1 MRLAF
6 VTPNTSAT
14 PRSKSLWDD
23 KLNRV
28 TSSAGCSATQFT
40 YSDDGNLISKG
51 GTTGNI
57 GTITYGTTA
66 RTNGAGPHAVASANG
81 KTYAYDENGNF
92 IYYKPYTDANGN
104 RTSYVDYLP
113 FNLPRSITGN
123 NTNIAGL
130 STTSLLVYD
139 YDADHT
145 RITEQVYSG
154 PNAGSSTIYV
164 GPGFFEVANNAN
176 GTKEYRHYIGGPD
189 GTIGIRTVAVDA
201 SNNVLTSANGQG
213 QTTRYWFKD
222 HLGSPASEYDAGA
235 VNLTPLGFDTWGLR
249 RKNTSANSFTQS
261 LTTADLAS
269 YQSPRGYTGH
279 EHLDDVGLIHMNGR
293 IYDPMIGRFMQP
305 DPIISEPYNS
315 QNFNRYAYVLNNP
328 LMYTDPSGYSTWTEV
343 RGPVVAIIVA
353 VVTYNAGMAFA
364 MEGTVGV
371 MAPEYIAAAET
382 YSSIAAGF
390 ASGGVAGGNIES
402 AIAGAFS
409 GGALSAVGSA
419 YAAGT
424 IGVAEKIVA
433 HAIIGCIGGGMNG
446 GSCGAGAAS
455 GGFAAAA
462 GAALKMNGLQD
473 WDNRFTRAIIGGVSA
488 RLAGGKFA
496 NGAFTA
502 TFNYLLND
510 VIPSHQKSTIEVNQ
524 LAGEA
529 LEEKQAALLA
539 EKQIAFERRVA
550 VSLVHDGKVV
560 TAVADFVYWLDGK
573 LIFLEI
579 KYGDHAKLSE
589 GQKLVYK
596 AAIESGNVS
605 IVSADRAA
613 KLGVGAGE
621 TLAKQGLKTTAS
633 LVASAGGRATRQ
645 WLRYVGSGLAV
656 IGSNAVIALD
666 FSTTSGTAH
675 AMEMPNPNN
684 AAYSPSK

>member
-6 VTPNTSAT
+6 TTLKTSAT

-28 TSSAGCSATQFT
+28 TSSSMVTGCGSPQFT
-40 YSDDGNLISKG
+40 YSEDGNLTSKG

-123 NTNIAGL
+123 NTNISGL
-130 STTSLLVYD
+130 STVSLLVYD

-154 PNAGSSTIYV
+154 PNAGSNTIYV
-164 GPGFFEVANNAN
+164 GPGFFEVASNAN

-222 HLGSPASEYDAGA
+222 HLGSPASEYDVGA

-249 RKNTSANSFTQS
+249 RKNTSANNFTQS
-261 LTTADLAS
+261 LSTADLAS

-328 LMYTDPSGYSTWTEV
+328 LMYTDPSGYSTWTEI
-343 RGPVVAIIVA
+343 RRPVAAIVVA
-353 VVTYNAGMAFA
+353 VVAQWAAGELIAAYADAFGEGA
-364 MEGTVGV
+364 LAAASETGTVLTSAGNGV
-371 MAPEYIAAAET
+371 AAA
-382 YSSIAAGF
+382 AGGF
-390 ASGGVAGGNIES
+390 AAGGVAGGNIES
-402 AIAGAFS
+402 AVVGAFS
-409 GGALSAVGSA
+409 AGALFGVGEALGHGGEGLLSRTHA
-419 YAAGT
+419 
-424 IGVAEKIVA
+424 IRIVA
-433 HAIIGCIGGGMNG
+433 HATIGCVSSGVQG
-446 GSCGAGAAS
+446 GSCGQGAAGA
-455 GGFAAAA
+455 GFAAFAGPVIA
-462 GAALKMNGLQD
+462 TENFALGVAGHSIAGGIGAA
-473 WDNRFTRAIIGGVSA
+473 V
-488 RLAGGKFA
+488 AGGKFG
-496 NGAFTA
+496 NGAITGAFG
-502 TFNYLLND
+502 YLYNSAGDLRSNTKTPD
-510 VIPSHQKSTIEVNQ
+510 VVMPSNLDKAEFGVQMRLQEIESSGGTVLGRNITVETKNGTRFQ
-524 LAGEA
+524 
-529 LEEKQAALLA
+529 
-539 EKQIAFERRVA
+539 
-550 VSLVHDGKVV
+550 SDLVWKDRLGGLH
-560 TAVADFVYWLDGK
+560 LD
-573 LIFLEI
+573 EI
-579 KYGDHAKLSE
+579 KFGPNAKLTGPQRIGIGE
-589 GQKLVYK
+589 LRQGGFKF
-596 AAIESGNVS
+596 
-605 IVSADRAA
+605 
-613 KLGVGAGE
+613 VGDNAVN
-621 TLAKQGLKTTAS
+621 AGLKVG
-633 LVASAGGRATRQ
+633 LPNGGMSKGTFIDYSIRAYGRYGMSPRVERAWEGLKSGRQ
-645 WLRYVGSGLAV
+645 ISG
-656 IGSNAVIALD
+656 D
-666 FSTTSGTAH
+666 
-675 AMEMPNPNN
+675 
-684 AAYSPSK
+684 